1 MTKATLPKTGEQQS
15 SWSMLGWLGLIACGY
30 VLGETT

>member
-1 MTKATLPKTGEQQS
+1 MPKTGEQQS

-30 VLGETT
+30 VLGGKQRETAD